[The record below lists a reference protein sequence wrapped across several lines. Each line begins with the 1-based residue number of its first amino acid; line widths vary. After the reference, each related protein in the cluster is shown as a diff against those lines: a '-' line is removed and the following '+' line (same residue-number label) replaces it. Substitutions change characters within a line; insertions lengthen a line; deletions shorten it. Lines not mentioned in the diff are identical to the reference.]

1 MEKHEEDQAYTALFI
16 RFSQQA
22 ELWMGRLLIG
32 LIIALCLFQAA
43 LTIPGFRHLLSSAEK
58 FEGVPVQRLD
68 RR

>member
-1 MEKHEEDQAYTALFI
+1 MHKGEEEQDYTALFI
-16 RFSQQA
+16 SFSQQA
-22 ELWMGRLLIG
+22 ELWMMRLLIC

-68 RR
+68 RH